1 MTKAWNSTL
10 KPSRMKRRT
19 PKKRAGHNKAYLEAC
34 RGELCYLRISG
45 VCIGGIQTI
54 VPCHSNQSRHGK
66 AMGLKARDEFT
77 VPGCYACHAQ
87 IDSGN
92 MFSRDEK
99 FAIWDQAYAI
109 WEPVR
114 TLKMAQK
121 NSPTTAVTVPGHVF
135 HNF

>member
-1 MTKAWNSTL
+1 MSNRLQRSAF
-10 KPSRMKRRT
+10 KRRA

-34 RGELCYLRISG
+34 RGELCYLRIPS

-66 AMGLKARDEFT
+66 AMGLKAHDEFT

-87 IDSGN
+87 IDQGGL
-92 MFSRDEK
+92 FSREEK
-99 FAIWDQAYAI
+99 FEIWNTAYAA

-121 NSPTTAVTVPGHVF
+121 KNPVAEATAPGHIRT
-135 HNF
+135 NF